1 MSGCRGQGRLG
12 KIARAVP
19 YVIRFIPGHPTQVRD
34 GRRALCPRGS
44 VRPLVSQLTGDLLD
58 HELPS
63 VERDRVTGALSLQL
77 SIDRSLPSHTNLPV
91 DTAIMKSRAPGVT
104 TALHSTLLFG
114 AKSIADIL
122 NLVGVRVVPSK
133 ASDRSLASSACP
145 CSSSSIG
152 PLLSSRALPT
162 YSRYFSLAVWRSHA
176 SSDRIVCFTT
186 PCSAHVPRRS
196 AGPPL
201 LRQHQR
207 A

>member
-1 MSGCRGQGRLG
+1 MGRSPAPHTLHST
-12 KIARAVP
+12 A
-19 YVIRFIPGHPTQVRD
+19 PTQVRD

-63 VERDRVTGALSLQL
+63 AERDRVTGALSLQL
-77 SIDRSLPSHTNLPV
+77 NIDRSLPSHTNLPV
-91 DTAIMKSRAPGVT
+91 DTAIMKSRPPGVT

-114 AKSIADIL
+114 AKSIAEIL

-152 PLLSSRALPT
+152 PLLSSRGSRHTPGISLSRSGGRTPRATALFA
-162 YSRYFSLAVWRSHA
+162 SRLLVQLTSLVEARG
-176 SSDRIVCFTT
+176 
-186 PCSAHVPRRS
+186 RRCCDNTS
-196 AGPPL
+196 EPD
-201 LRQHQR
+201 H
-207 A
+207 